1 MVKIL
6 DNLKTLLIAL
16 VIAVLIRSL
25 LFQPFYIPSA
35 SMQPSLLIGDR
46 IFVSK
51 YSYGYSKHSFP
62 FSPNL
67 IKGRIFK
74 KEPKRGDMVVF
85 KTPKDNRTDYIKR
98 IVGLPNDKIQFKD
111 GDLFLNDRKIEKEKT
126 SNFEEITCGN
136 NSIDFEAFN
145 EKISNKKNYKIVYKR
160 EGSQKNTDIYIIPDK
175 HYFLIGDNRDCSR
188 DSRFLSDV
196 GYVHEENLVG
206 KAQIIFFSND
216 TIKSSVLKFWNW
228 NDSFRA
234 ERFFKRLK

>member
-1 MVKIL
+1 M
-6 DNLKTLLIAL
+6 
-16 VIAVLIRSL
+16 
-25 LFQPFYIPSA
+25 
-35 SMQPSLLIGDR
+35 
-46 IFVSK
+46 
-51 YSYGYSKHSFP
+51 
-62 FSPNL
+62 
-67 IKGRIFK
+67 
-74 KEPKRGDMVVF
+74 
-85 KTPKDNRTDYIKR
+85 
-98 IVGLPNDKIQFKD
+98 
-111 GDLFLNDRKIEKEKT
+111 
-126 SNFEEITCGN
+126 
-136 NSIDFEAFN
+136 SICHEYRRFN